1 MSAEERPDFDP
12 ITDRDTLSRFQIVV
26 IALCTSVM
34 LLDGFDTQAIAF
46 AAPGIAADWH
56 ISPTSF
62 SFVFG
67 IGLFGGL
74 VGAICTGVIA
84 DRIGRKPTLVMA
96 VILFGLASLATP
108 LVDSKT
114 SLSVIRFITGLGVG
128 GALPGAIA
136 IAAEYASKRMR
147 ATVAAVTFCG
157 IPLGS
162 VIASVLAS
170 RLIPSHGWGIIFVIG
185 GLLPL
190 LLVPFIVRYVPESI
204 RFLSLRRD
212 DEALTK
218 TLARIGLDGEEAAQ
232 VKARV
237 KARPASGPERAPI
250 WNLFTEG
257 RALGTTLLSLALFLT
272 LLMAFF
278 LVNWIP
284 TLATEAGIGTSAAI
298 LGVGS
303 LNIGGILGSLVI
315 SKLSGRFRPGMM
327 ISLSYTLGAV
337 AIAVVGQAGT
347 SGTWLLSS
355 TFVAGFL
362 AIGAQMCTV
371 SLLATYYDTRLR
383 ATGVGWA
390 MGCGR
395 VGGIIGP
402 TVGGWLVAASFTMG
416 TIFVIAGLVCAA
428 CAVTVFGLGRF
439 VLTTRPDSAPGVDM
453 PATKTART
461 V

>member
-1 MSAEERPDFDP
+1 
-12 ITDRDTLSRFQIVV
+12 
-26 IALCTSVM
+26 
-34 LLDGFDTQAIAF
+34 
-46 AAPGIAADWH
+46 
-56 ISPTSF
+56 
-62 SFVFG
+62 
-67 IGLFGGL
+67 
-74 VGAICTGVIA
+74 
-84 DRIGRKPTLVMA
+84 
-96 VILFGLASLATP
+96 
-108 LVDSKT
+108 
-114 SLSVIRFITGLGVG
+114 
-128 GALPGAIA
+128 
-136 IAAEYASKRMR
+136 
-147 ATVAAVTFCG
+147 
-157 IPLGS
+157 

-170 RLIPSHGWGIIFVIG
+170 RLIPDHGWGIIFVIG
-185 GLLPL
+185 GVLPL
-190 LLVPFIVRYVPESI
+190 LLAPFIVLYVPESI

-212 DEALTK
+212 DAALTK
-218 TLARIGLDGEEAAQ
+218 TLARMGIDDEEAAG
-232 VKARV
+232 VKARAMAQV
-237 KARPASGPERAPI
+237 KTRPESGAERTPI

-257 RALGTTLLSLALFLT
+257 RALGTTLLSLSLFLT

-284 TLATEAGIGTSAAI
+284 TLATQAGIGTSAAI

-303 LNIGGILGSLVI
+303 LNIGGILGSMVI
-315 SKLSGRFRPGMM
+315 SRFSGRFRPGMM
-327 ISLSYTLGAV
+327 ISLSYGLGAV

-347 SGTWLLSS
+347 SGTWLLTS

-402 TVGGWLVAASFTMG
+402 TVGGWLVAASFSMG

-439 VLTTRPDSAPGVDM
+439 VLYTRADPTAEVDV
-453 PATKTART
+453 PAAKAART